1 MSVKLKLGFGFLL
14 ALIVATAGVN
24 WGSQAS
30 LHSTNSTLARQDVP
44 EMMIAADSQVSVLQS
59 ASRTRNVLILD
70 DPEAISKELAALKA
84 QKKVREDYLEKLE
97 KLVAEDK
104 DKALFR
110 AIVDARAAYGPSE
123 DEFMKMIAAGDRAS
137 AKKLLLEH
145 THPLQLKFI
154 DALETFLDTEEEAV
168 RQASNESAE
177 LYDRDRAL
185 SLVLLLAAL
194 GIGSA
199 AAFWLTRGIL
209 KQLGGEP
216 DTAAELA
223 RSVAHGDLSARIDV
237 KSGDATSLMAQLRD
251 MQASL
256 IKVVSNVRENAEGV
270 AAASA
275 QIAQGNN
282 DLSNRTEEQAGA
294 LQQTASSIEE
304 LSSTVKQNAEN
315 ARQANQL
322 ALGASAVAVEGGE
335 VVGQVVDTMR
345 GINESSNRI
354 AEIIGVIDGIAF
366 QTNILAL
373 NAAVEAARAGEQGRG
388 FAVVASEVRSLAKRS
403 AEAAK
408 EIKGL
413 ISASVERVEQGTELV
428 DRAGVTMTEIVSAI
442 RRVTD
447 IMGEISSAS
456 VQQSAGVE
464 QVSEAIAQMDASTQQ
479 NAALVQQSAAAAD
492 SLRAQAQHM
501 VQAVAVF
508 RLHAGDAAHFE
519 GAFAPPAAA
528 SSHGAASQDRRGP
541 GRARNVV
548 RPRFKSGA
556 PKPVTPAAT
565 GAHARTGTD
574 PWRSF

>member
-1 MSVKLKLGFGFLL
+1 MKLNDMRMSVKLKLGFGFLL

-24 WGSQAS
+24 WVNQAGLDS
-30 LHSTNSTLARQDVP
+30 ANNTLARQEVP
-44 EMMIAADSQVSVLQS
+44 EMMIADDCQISVWQS
-59 ASRTRNVLILD
+59 ATRTRNVLILD

-84 QKKVREDYLEKLE
+84 QKKAREDYLKKLE
-97 KLVAEDK
+97 KLVTEEW
-104 DKALFR
+104 DKASFKE
-110 AIVDARAAYGPSE
+110 IVDAQAAYALSE
-123 DEFMKMIAAGDRAS
+123 DEFMKMIAAGNRAN
-137 AKKLLLEH
+137 AKTLLLEQMR
-145 THPLQLKFI
+145 PLQLNYV
-154 DALETFLDTEEEAV
+154 DALEKFIASHEEAV
-168 RQASNESAE
+168 GHGSYKSAE

-294 LQQTASSIEE
+294 LQQTACSIDE

-413 ISASVERVEQGTELV
+413 IGTSVDRVEAGSRLVQEAGTSMSDIVASV
-428 DRAGVTMTEIVSAI
+428 

-447 IMGEISSAS
+447 IIGEITAAS
-456 VQQSAGVE
+456 GEQSLGLVTVNGTVVQLD
-464 QVSEAIAQMDASTQQ
+464 QMTQQ
-479 NAALVQQSAAAAD
+479 NAALVEESAAAAE
-492 SLRAQAQHM
+492 SLKDQAHRLTE
-501 VQAVAVF
+501 VVSVF
-508 RLHAGDAAHFE
+508 KLHG
-519 GAFAPPAAA
+519 
-528 SSHGAASQDRRGP
+528 Q
-541 GRARNVV
+541 
-548 RPRFKSGA
+548 
-556 PKPVTPAAT
+556 
-565 GAHARTGTD
+565 
-574 PWRSF
+574 